1 MSNFRNVLLINE
13 KNIKDF
19 SLLDD
24 NLSYDY
30 IVPILKFVQDEK
42 LTRILGKDLYDD
54 IRQQVFTG
62 STSDNYKLLLDNYI
76 KYVLIW
82 GVLNEI
88 QVPLNIKFRNAG
100 MVESTTEFGNNTL
113 LDNIKYTKNNYE
125 KIANFYETQLINYLI
140 DESNSYSLWDGCNG
154 QYKCHNHTL
163 KNNYNCSIYLG

>member
-1 MSNFRNVLLINE
+1 MSYMNVLFINE

-42 LTRILGKDLYDD
+42 MVRILGQDLYDD
-54 IRQQVFTG
+54 IRQQVLTG
-62 STSDNYKLLLDNYI
+62 STSVDYKELLDYYI

-82 GVLNEI
+82 GVLAEI

-100 MVESTTEFGNNTL
+100 MVETNNEYATNTI
-113 LDNIKYTKNNYE
+113 LDNIKYTKNYYE
-125 KIANFYETQLINYLI
+125 RICNHYETVLIKFLCDNNSKYPLYL
-140 DESNSYSLWDGCNG
+140 SHKDGCNG
-154 QYKCHNHTL
+154 YNKD
-163 KNNYNCSIYLG
+163 NYNCSIYLG